1 MGMATLGNYV
11 FPVMPHTD
19 GDWTPEVEDFAQ
31 EFGRI
36 LKRRCDDTPD
46 TGRRPDAYSNYS
58 DAVMAFNLARV
69 FRETDRLSVM
79 ARFLI
84 LPVRASHVQTTYSI
98 MRKMH
103 SDANLS
109 AIITQ
114 DHVDAYTAIDEAL
127 TDWEDD
133 LATILPGK
141 RSDTVK
147 DALFHL
153 CLEDPS
159 PKNVKIISMLIRRG
173 VVGESAVRE
182 QLAELSDI
190 SAPLLEGAL

>member
-1 MGMATLGNYV
+1 MGIAPLVDYV
-11 FPVMPHTD
+11 FPVMPHTG
-19 GDWTPEVEDFAQ
+19 GDWTPEVEAFAQ
-31 EFGRI
+31 EFGRV

-58 DAVMAFNLARV
+58 DAVMVFNLARV

-103 SDANLS
+103 GEAILS

-114 DHVDAYTAIDEAL
+114 DHVDAYTAIAEAL
-127 TDWEDD
+127 TDWEYD
-133 LATILPGK
+133 LPTIPGK
-141 RSDTVK
+141 RSDTIK

-159 PKNVKIISMLIRRG
+159 PTNVKIISMLIRRG

-190 SAPLLEGAL
+190 SVPLLEGAL